1 MSSEEEDFEQRRA
14 TRKAEREEK
23 VLFCWGAVAESAIF
37 VECVTNPCCAFC
49 ALAGYF
55 LAYGHTGQPAS
66 DHVQV
71 WSGVAGCIVLAFG
84 IVFAIRV
91 ANCTRPPF
99 CVRVPSPLHGR

>member
-1 MSSEEEDFEQRRA
+1 MG
-14 TRKAEREEK
+14 
-23 VLFCWGAVAESAIF
+23 VF
-37 VECVTNPCCAFC
+37 VECVTDRCCAFR

-91 ANCTRPPF
+91 ANCTRPRF
-99 CVRVPSPLHGR
+99 CVRAPSPVHGR